1 MRKNYSTP
9 NHMEHIGDDSQLCP
23 VRSEQDLSDMDSLG
37 MFTRKSSFADVP
49 YLALPG
55 INSRVSMTGT
65 ASQQS
70 LRSELGEHFLQ
81 GDVTLLPSFSSALLK
96 ATFAALL
103 STFSF
108 GYNNGNMNTQAR
120 VMRVSLS
127 IPAHAEDGAP
137 LPANDVIWGF
147 CVSVF
152 CLGALVACNASG
164 KLADRWGRK
173 SFLLLNNFLFIAGG
187 LLEALSFLPP
197 CACACAISGQSG
209 PSSTV
214 MGTGAPLS
222 HLAVIFGPECVCL
235 ARVLTL
241 VAGRVISGIACG
253 GVTVVVP
260 MYLGEISPPQLRG
273 TLGTAFQLTMVT
285 AILIGQVL
293 GLDAFLGTA
302 ELWPCMLGLVCV
314 PAFVQLLLQ
323 SWLLESPRWYMM
335 AGMEVP
341 AETILMLLRDTPID
355 DPQLQEELFCMVEA
369 CAPAEPSGQSVNS
382 WLGRGDDSGELM
394 RVNVMVGRSR
404 SLCSMLTDPALR
416 LPMGLAV
423 GLMAAQQFS
432 GINNAFNFSSTFLAQ
447 NGMDQ
452 GAIQWITVAMNVG
465 NVLVTALSV
474 YLMDRAGRRV
484 LVLGSM
490 ATMVCATALLTAA
503 LTMPKTP
510 LTAPLTIVAI
520 VSFVSSFGIGL
531 GPIPWLLPAEVFGMD
546 ERASASGFAASCNW
560 FANFAAAQMFLPLS
574 NALGG
579 YSFLPFG
586 AFIAVSFVLTAIY
599 LPETRGKTLEQI
611 RGEMR
616 GGVGR

>member
-1 MRKNYSTP
+1 MAPMRKNYSTP

-147 CVSVF
+147 C
-152 CLGALVACNASG
+152 
-164 KLADRWGRK
+164 
-173 SFLLLNNFLFIAGG
+173 
-187 LLEALSFLPP
+187 
-197 CACACAISGQSG
+197 SG